1 MKSLRCPY
9 FQANNL
15 VSHSSTHTIPGSET
29 KGSLSLTV
37 VIVTTS
43 ELLCQSPKIQF
54 PKSEWTEE
62 G

>member
-9 FQANNL
+9 FQSNNL
-15 VSHSSTHTIPGSET
+15 VNHSFRHTIPGSET
-29 KGSLSLTV
+29 KGSLSLSV

-43 ELLCQSPKIQF
+43 ELLYLSPKIQF
-54 PKSEWTEE
+54 AKSEWTEE